1 MDQLHAHSRKLQ
13 DLTSARQSKCFRSTS
28 STTPPAPG
36 RVFEARGLINLEAL
50 VVKTAI
56 VIVALIGRYVHKM
69 EGRSE
74 DAI

>member
-28 STTPPAPG
+28 LTTLHPPG
-36 RVFEARGLINLEAL
+36 RVFEARRWINLEAL
-50 VVKTAI
+50 VVKTAM
-56 VIVALIGRYVHKM
+56 VMVALIGRYVHKM